1 MPAGVFKETYVELMG
16 ILRYPIHW
24 VALALGAAVL
34 LALPLLVGPYYTSLA
49 TSLAIFVVGAIGLN
63 MLTGL
68 AGQISLA
75 QGALMGVGAYTTV
88 YLAEALHTSI
98 LIAIPVATL
107 LTAAISIFLGLPSFR
122 LKGYYLAM
130 ASIAAQMILEYVF
143 SIIDPDQYTPVPE
156 DLKTFGTIQV
166 SAFPTQYYTVL
177 AYAALA
183 SLLAANLGR
192 SAIGRAL
199 KAVGDNDV
207 AAEIVGINV
216 TKTKAVAFSISG
228 FFAGLAGGLYALTV
242 SGIDWTAFTLDTSI
256 EYLAIVLVGG
266 PGRIVWGS
274 LLGAILIR
282 TGWSLLETS
291 LSDTLTALG
300 MSLLASA
307 LKYIVLGSIV
317 AVFLVLEPE
326 GLIGILRRVKEYFRL
341 WPYSY

>member
-16 ILRYPIHW
+16 VLRYPIHW
-24 VALALGAAVL
+24 VALALGIVTL
-34 LALPLLVGPYYTSLA
+34 LVLPLLVGPYYTSLA
-49 TSLAIFVVGAIGLN
+49 ISLAIFFVGAIGLN

-75 QGALMGVGAYTTV
+75 QGALMGVGAYATV
-88 YLAEALHTSI
+88 YLAQFLHTSI
-98 LIAIPVATL
+98 LVVIPIAAMF
-107 LTAAISIFLGLPSFR
+107 TAAMSIFLGLPSFR

-130 ASIAAQMILEYVF
+130 ASIAAQMILEYMF
-143 SIIDPDQYTPVPE
+143 SLIDPDQYTPVPE
-156 DLKTFGTIQV
+156 SIKTLGTIQV
-166 SAFPTQYYTVL
+166 STFPIQYYAVL
-177 AYAALA
+177 VYVVLA
-183 SLLAANLGR
+183 SLLAVNLGR
-192 SAIGRAL
+192 SGIGRAL

-207 AAEIVGINV
+207 AAEIIGINV
-216 TKTKAVAFSISG
+216 AKAKAIAFGISG

-274 LLGAILIR
+274 LLGATLIR

-291 LSDTLTALG
+291 LSDMLAALG

-307 LKYIVLGSIV
+307 PKYIVLGSIV

>member
-24 VALALGAAVL
+24 AALFLGTTTL
-34 LALPLLVGPYYTSLA
+34 LLLPLLVGPYYTSLA
-49 TSLAIFVVGAIGLN
+49 ISLAIFFVGAIGLN
-63 MLTGL
+63 ILTGF

-75 QGALMGVGAYTTV
+75 QGALMGVGAYTAV

-98 LIAIPVATL
+98 LLVVPVAAL
-107 LTAAISIFLGLPSFR
+107 FTAVVSIFLGLPSFR

-130 ASIAAQMILEYVF
+130 ASIAAQMILEYLF
-143 SIIDPDQYTPVPE
+143 SVIDPDQYTSVPE
-156 DLKTFGTIQV
+156 ELKTLGIIQA
-166 SAFPTQYYTVL
+166 STFPTQYYVVL
-177 AYAALA
+177 AYVALA

-207 AAEIVGINV
+207 AAEIIGVNV
-216 TKTKAVAFSISG
+216 AKAKAIAFGISG
-228 FFAGLAGGLYALTV
+228 FYAGLAGSLYALTV

-274 LLGAILIR
+274 LLGATLIR

-291 LSDTLTALG
+291 LNDILAALG
-300 MSLLASA
+300 MSLIASA
-307 LKYIVLGSIV
+307 FKYIVLGSIV
-317 AVFLVLEPE
+317 IAFLVLEPE